1 MKMPFSEAAYVP
13 ILKVTDYLLSETHPR
28 GSIKAA
34 WFRTYGFS
42 SQKPEQLAQA
52 LTAHA
57 NHDVW
62 ATEETPYGVKYS
74 IKGTMACPND
84 QQANLLS
91 LWIILKDTKIPTFV
105 TGYPSK

>member
-1 MKMPFSEAAYVP
+1 MPFSEAAYVP
-13 ILKVTDYLLSETHPR
+13 ILKVTDYLL
-28 GSIKAA
+28 
-34 WFRTYGFS
+34 WFRGYGFS
-42 SQKPEQLAQA
+42 SQKPGQLAQA